1 MKYDVIVIGAGS
13 AGSVM
18 ASRLSE
24 DPKRSVLLLE
34 AGPDY
39 ANFAHLPDDLK
50 LGNNVWLS
58 AYGPHNW
65 GYEAQVT
72 PQQTHLTIPRGKVT
86 GGSSA
91 VNGQVLYRGIPED
104 YDNWAKWGNDE
115 WGFLHVLPYFRKM
128 ETDMDFGGDDFH
140 GSEGPVPVRRYP
152 REEWLPHANAFHQ
165 ACVNAG
171 FREEPDMNHPEA
183 TGVSPRARN
192 TLDGVR
198 ISMALAYLDP
208 ARHRMNLTIRS
219 GVTVRRILFEG
230 KRAVGVEVES
240 AGVVFTVEGDQIVLS
255 SGAIGSPHVLLLSG
269 VGPAGHLNSVGVEV
283 VHDLPG
289 VGQNLRDHPLATV
302 LFLAAGER
310 PDVQAPAIQVGLR
323 YTVEDSY
330 LQNDMQISPTLLTS
344 EHRPVNVEISDARNY
359 LGISASLQL
368 ALAAGE
374 LRLTSTDP
382 HVQPF
387 LDYRLITDPFDRE
400 RMRKAVRLCAKLGED
415 PSFKDLILERVSPT
429 DADLASDEALDNWL
443 MHNVGTS
450 HHVSCTCKMGPA
462 SDAMAVVNQ
471 HGQVHGMANL
481 WIADASIMPDCIR
494 ANTNA
499 TTIMI
504 GERVAEFLQRHLAM
518 NGNID

>member
-269 VGPAGHLNSVGVEV
+269 LGPAGHLNSVGVEA

-504 GERVAEFLQRHLAM
+504 GERVAEFLQHHLAM
-518 NGNID
+518 HGNID